1 MLVFKRRTG
10 LTPGQ
15 YRPPLQHRVIRE
27 GQGTNPGKSA
37 VFCII
42 NPRKN
47 VILDNRNP
55 RKNVEY
61 ANCNPRKSVYCGMME
76 RQDSDL

>member
-15 YRPPLQHRVIRE
+15 YRDAFTTPCDRE
-27 GQGTNPGKSA
+27 GQGITLGEDA
-37 VFCII
+37 VFCIT

-47 VILDNRNP
+47 VILNNRNP

-61 ANCNPRKSVYCGMME
+61 ANCNPRKNVYCGMME